1 MAKQKPKPDASHVK
15 AHNVEPS
22 LRMFA
27 NCSQDVNEARA
38 QFRGNLAV
46 SKKKPKV
53 ARGFR
58 ATNLSEMPA
67 FTNDL
72 KKQKKFGQSSD
83 DILVNVF
90 VELTDSNYPKIEG
103 EFKRNRNLASVQL
116 PLTKVGELA
125 RRKNRKD
132 EPAILSVEMS
142 RTLKFPE
149 YRVVNNYGNGKDYK
163 NILRSYQVSSRSK
176 EKVLIGIIDV
186 GGFDFSHPEFL
197 DKNGNTR
204 FLEIWDQGG
213 EFRAPKGDA
222 APPKDYPY
230 GTKLTQKRMNT
241 AVKVSKKLGIP
252 PYMIE
257 KQSQVSVG
265 SHGTHVASIA
275 AGNNGVC
282 PDADIVAVLIS
293 LSEEDLDRRK
303 SFYDSSRLI
312 HAVDYLLD
320 YAKDKQ
326 LPISINISLG
336 TNGHAHDGTDIVS
349 RWIDAE
355 LSVPGRCITI
365 AAGNSGQESPGA
377 SGDLGFTMG
386 RIHTS
391 GKIEATGLEEDILWN
406 VVGNKVSDVSENEL
420 EVWYE
425 PQDRF
430 SVMLKPPG
438 LPWIGPVKPN
448 EFIENEQISDGSFIS
463 IYNDLYHPSNGLNYA
478 SIFLS
483 PNLKGKIIPI
493 RAGEWT
499 VRLIGTEIRNGEYH
513 AWIERDDPRPLGP
526 IGDREAWN
534 FPSFFSLKS
543 NVDNTSIS
551 SLACARSVISVGNL
565 DHEREIVNESS
576 SQGPTR
582 DKRLKPEVIA
592 PGSNITAAKGFSS
605 ADDLWISMTGTS
617 MAAPIVCGVAANMLR
632 AEKTLTAAQ
641 ISGIMVRTSKPLPS
655 LSYSW
660 RNDCGFGVLDARK
673 CLEETMIINK
683 KSELK

>member
-1 MAKQKPKPDASHVK
+1 MSESKSSSSKIKS
-15 AHNVEPS
+15 HNVEPS

-27 NCSQDVNEARA
+27 NCSQEVNEARA
-38 QFRGNLAV
+38 QFRGNMAV
-46 SKKKPKV
+46 SKRKPKIDLE
-53 ARGFR
+53 FR
-58 ATNLSEMPA
+58 QENLAEMPE
-67 FTNDL
+67 FTKEL
-72 KKQKKFGQSSD
+72 EKPKRFGETSD
-83 DILVNVF
+83 DIVVNVF
-90 VELTDSNYPKIEG
+90 VELTDSTIPKLKG
-103 EFKRNRNLASVQL
+103 ETNRKGNLATVQM
-116 PLTKVGELA
+116 PLTDVGELS
-125 RRKNRKD
+125 RRKNNKE
-132 EPAILSVEMS
+132 EPIILSIEMS

-149 YRVVNNYGNGKDYK
+149 YRVINNYGNEKDFK
-163 NILRSYQVSSRSK
+163 NILKTYQTPSRSK
-176 EKVLIGIIDV
+176 GKVLVGIIDV

-197 DKNGNTR
+197 DQKGNTR

-213 EFRAPKGDA
+213 NFREPT
-222 APPKDYPY
+222 KDSTPRYNYDY
-230 GTKLTQKRMNT
+230 GLIFSQSRLNS
-241 AVKVSKKLGIP
+241 AIQNSKKLGIP
-252 PYMIE
+252 AYFIE
-257 KQSQVSVG
+257 KQSQISEG

-282 PDADIVAVLIS
+282 PDADIVAVLVS
-293 LSEEDLDRRK
+293 LSADDLDRRK
-303 SFYDSSRLI
+303 SFYDSSRLV
-312 HAVDYLLD
+312 HAVDYLLQF
-320 YAKDKQ
+320 AKEKQ

-336 TNGHAHDGTDIVS
+336 TNGHAHDGTDIAS

-355 LSVPGRCITI
+355 LSVPGRCVTI

-386 RIHTS
+386 RIHTA

-430 SVMLKPPG
+430 SVMLKPPD
-438 LPWIGPVKPN
+438 LPWIGPVGVN
-448 EFIENEQISDGSFIS
+448 RFIENKQLADGSFIS
-463 IYNDLYHPSNGLNYA
+463 IYNDLYHPSNGLNYI

-483 PNLKGKIIPI
+483 PNLKGEVIPI

-526 IGDREAWN
+526 IGERDAWN

-565 DHEREIVNESS
+565 DHEREIVHESS

-582 DKRLKPEVIA
+582 DKRLKPEVVA
-592 PGSNITAAKGFSS
+592 PGSNITAAKGFSGP
-605 ADDLWISMTGTS
+605 DDLWISMTGTS

-660 RNDCGFGVLDARK
+660 RNDCGFGVLDAKK
-673 CLEETMIINK
+673 CLEETVIINK
-683 KSELK
+683 KTEL